1 MLKIKRVVFLIILVV
16 SQNIIHADILESGT
30 LKNNLENNKACFI
43 YQPYLGVVNDI
54 DNLDI
59 KSEKFEITDKK
70 VLILNGDI
78 QIDFPNGILQSEKA
92 RVDQENGIV
101 EFKKGGSLFLENYF
115 FKSKEGSFNKD
126 QLSIMLLEGDAF
138 LNDRGLILSF
148 SELNGNLESQLRLNQ
163 VSMTSCSDVKNGWEL
178 LAKSIVLNDQTKRGY
193 AKQVKVK
200 AFDKTILRLP
210 YLPFATSD
218 ERMSGFLEPSVSFS
232 SDGLDFM
239 LPYYQVISNKSDIT
253 IAARNINER
262 GFGLEG
268 NFRKIHGKINNLRNI
283 DFIYFDNDKEYG
295 KLYPENSNSRWAFG
309 LKDSYNNQKKFKVN
323 IDWAKAS
330 DSLVLRDISNE
341 IIAIGNQRVQNL
353 KQNVSLQGKIG
364 DIGLKLS
371 QEGYQTL
378 NPILTNGY
386 KKSPSF
392 DIFYFKKFKNFSI
405 NERFN
410 YTDFKT
416 SSLHGFYGNS
426 INNRF
431 PSRIKN
437 PIEGSRIFYD
447 LEISNES
454 FINGYMLSTSVGF
467 KSLNFDIS
475 NSNAKTNSV
484 NVPTF
489 KFDINS
495 LFIKSIGTSLHILK
509 PRFFYGYVG
518 YEDQNTNPVF
528 DTHNITM
535 MNQLFNIDRFA
546 GMDRIGDQNFYTLS
560 LEYRKRELNM
570 EKISFKISQ
579 KFYLEDKKIFLNDM
593 NMLSMNMDIYLADD
607 LMAINSMTHNMI
619 NDEDP
624 IMLMGKWMPN
634 KNIMIMTYGSYSKD
648 DKKFPMAGIT
658 LNQKFKFGK
667 VGYAKRY
674 KKVAGDFEKTLD
686 YSELSADLN
695 FKDNFSL
702 IAKLKRDDD
711 TNSKIESVFGI
722 GYENC
727 CFVFRVT
734 ASDKNLSKYLDSFN
748 DNSFTYLDEAW
759 DNIIRIE
766 NKSRINFEFEFK
778 GLNSSY
784 EKINKFMNNSI
795 LNY

>member
-1 MLKIKRVVFLIILVV
+1 
-16 SQNIIHADILESGT
+16 
-30 LKNNLENNKACFI
+30 
-43 YQPYLGVVNDI
+43 
-54 DNLDI
+54 
-59 KSEKFEITDKK
+59 
-70 VLILNGDI
+70 
-78 QIDFPNGILQSEKA
+78 
-92 RVDQENGIV
+92 
-101 EFKKGGSLFLENYF
+101 
-115 FKSKEGSFNKD
+115 
-126 QLSIMLLEGDAF
+126 
-138 LNDRGLILSF
+138 
-148 SELNGNLESQLRLNQ
+148 
-163 VSMTSCSDVKNGWEL
+163 
-178 LAKSIVLNDQTKRGY
+178 
-193 AKQVKVK
+193 
-200 AFDKTILRLP
+200 
-210 YLPFATSD
+210 
-218 ERMSGFLEPSVSFS
+218 
-232 SDGLDFM
+232 
-239 LPYYQVISNKSDIT
+239 
-253 IAARNINER
+253 
-262 GFGLEG
+262 
-268 NFRKIHGKINNLRNI
+268 
-283 DFIYFDNDKEYG
+283 
-295 KLYPENSNSRWAFG
+295 
-309 LKDSYNNQKKFKVN
+309 
-323 IDWAKAS
+323 
-330 DSLVLRDISNE
+330 
-341 IIAIGNQRVQNL
+341 
-353 KQNVSLQGKIG
+353 
-364 DIGLKLS
+364 
-371 QEGYQTL
+371 
-378 NPILTNGY
+378 
-386 KKSPSF
+386 
-392 DIFYFKKFKNFSI
+392 
-405 NERFN
+405 
-410 YTDFKT
+410 
-416 SSLHGFYGNS
+416 
-426 INNRF
+426 
-431 PSRIKN
+431 
-437 PIEGSRIFYD
+437 
-447 LEISNES
+447 
-454 FINGYMLSTSVGF
+454 MLSTSVGF

-518 YEDQNTNPVF
+518 YEDQNKNPVF

-593 NMLSMNMDIYLADD
+593 NMLSMNMDMYLADD

-634 KNIMIMTYGSYSKD
+634 KNIMIMTYGSYLKD

-695 FKDNFSL
+695 FKNNFSL

-784 EKINKFMNNSI
+784 EKVNKFMNNSI